1 MEEKHEFTD
10 WVNLISSGKYKTETE
25 KLAISK
31 KLEEEQKIKHELKH
45 ELEHNNIH
53 HATLET
59 ERDNNPCKEEDC

>member
-31 KLEEEQKIKHELKH
+31 KLEEEQKIKDKKKKDDDDMTTMIASCCHF
-45 ELEHNNIH
+45 
-53 HATLET
+53 
-59 ERDNNPCKEEDC
+59 